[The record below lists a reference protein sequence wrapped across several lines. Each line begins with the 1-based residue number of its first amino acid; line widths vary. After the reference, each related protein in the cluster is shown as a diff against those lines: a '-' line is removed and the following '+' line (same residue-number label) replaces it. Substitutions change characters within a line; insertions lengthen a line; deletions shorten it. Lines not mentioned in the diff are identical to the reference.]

1 MTSVVKWNG
10 TLSESFRVFT
20 GVRQGGV
27 LSPHLFSI
35 YIDDL
40 IVKLRSLKN
49 GCHIADVFLAC
60 LVYADD
66 IVLLAPC
73 RSAMQLLL
81 NTCEDY
87 GFSWCL
93 TYNPSKTKVMIF
105 GKGSNTPSLYMYGN
119 SLEYVYEYKYLGVT
133 VVAGSTFTTSN
144 LKPLIKFRSS
154 ANTILNTRN
163 RPSEPVQLKLLYSMC
178 VPNITYAS
186 EVLCYSSK
194 QMHMINVALN
204 DCLRRI
210 FSYNRWESVRFL
222 RLSSGYPSITDIF
235 HQRSRR
241 FDARLSSIR
250 NDSLRFLKGL
260 HDAV

>member
-1 MTSVVKWNG
+1 MV
-10 TLSESFRVFT
+10 
-20 GVRQGGV
+20 
-27 LSPHLFSI
+27 
-35 YIDDL
+35 
-40 IVKLRSLKN
+40 
-49 GCHIADVFLAC
+49 
-60 LVYADD
+60 
-66 IVLLAPC
+66 
-73 RSAMQLLL
+73 
-81 NTCEDY
+81 
-87 GFSWCL
+87 
-93 TYNPSKTKVMIF
+93 F
-105 GKGSNTPSLYMYGN
+105 GKGSYTPSLYMYGN
-119 SLEYVYEYKYLGVT
+119 LLEYVHEYKYLGVT

-204 DCLRRI
+204 DCLRKI
-210 FSYNRWESVRFL
+210 FGYNRWESVRFL

-241 FDARLSSIR
+241 FDARLSTIR
-250 NDSLRFLKGL
+250 NDTLRYLRGL